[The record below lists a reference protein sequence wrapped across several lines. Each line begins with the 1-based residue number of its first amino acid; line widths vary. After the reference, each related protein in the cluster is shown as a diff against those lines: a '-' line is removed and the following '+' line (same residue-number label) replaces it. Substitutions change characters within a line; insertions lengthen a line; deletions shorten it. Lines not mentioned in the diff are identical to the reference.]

1 MSRALKRLFR
11 FTIGSVIAFIALTA
25 VLVLS
30 MRWINPPSSMVI
42 QHWQSETG
50 RSAAQVWQPLERISP
65 NLQMAVIAAED
76 QKFPHHHGFDFG
88 SLKKALTER
97 RKRTRGASTITQQT
111 AKNLFL
117 WNGRS
122 YVRKGLEAWFT
133 LLMEL
138 LWPKQRILEVYLNIA
153 EFGEGTFGAEAA
165 ARKYFGISAQSLT
178 PWQSG
183 LMAAVLPSPRRMFV
197 RKPSNYVRGRASTIN
212 RQVRQLGGRQYL
224 ERL

>member
-76 QKFPHHHGFDFG
+76 QKFPHHHGFDFD

-197 RKPSNYVRGRASTIN
+197 SKPSNYVRERASTIN

-224 ERL
+224 EQL